1 MGGFLGDFR
10 MIPRGKL
17 RADSWK
23 SLGGFPGEILGGFL
37 EEFGMI
43 PEGDFGIFHREELR
57 DDSWKN
63 SG

>member
-1 MGGFLGDFR
+1 

-17 RADSWK
+17 RADSGK

-43 PEGDFGIFHREELR
+43 PKGDFGIFHREELR